1 MNNIRYFYCVD
12 FLRWIAA
19 LGILIHHYTA
29 YFLYGSLTL
38 SSEVVSKYNIENSKI
53 MTFIIDNAI
62 LGSYG
67 VWFFWMIS
75 GFIFSHM
82 LVNQKI
88 SLYEFSIKRFSRLYP
103 LHFVT
108 LIIITILEFYS
119 LFKFGNYQLE
129 SNLYDLYH
137 FILNLFFISEWG
149 LQNGY
154 SFNRVVWSVSI
165 EIPVYFGF
173 FILLYFIKKNHF
185 LYILIIMLL
194 SKAILHSEFINYHL
208 KTCFFYFMFG
218 SFIYFFCKKFNE
230 YKMTLS
236 LISIIGIILV
246 PLSFIFERSMIKT
259 FESYIPTTL
268 LLFSSIIC
276 LAFCLESKFGRSIKK
291 INFLGNSSY
300 AMYLLHIPI
309 IVSIMI
315 LTDLGFIRDFIFSRP
330 EFVIFFIF
338 LVNILSII
346 CFKYFENPM
355 RKKLNFLMTK

>member
-1 MNNIRYFYCVD
+1 MI
-12 FLRWIAA
+12 
-19 LGILIHHYTA
+19 
-29 YFLYGSLTL
+29 
-38 SSEVVSKYNIENSKI
+38 
-53 MTFIIDNAI
+53 FIIDNAI

-82 LVNQKI
+82 LINQKI

-103 LHFVT
+103 LHFAT

-119 LFKFGNYQLE
+119 LFKFGNYQLD

-154 SFNRVVWSVSI
+154 SFNRAVWSVSI

-173 FILLYFIKKNHF
+173 FILLYFITKNHF

-194 SKAILHSEFINYHL
+194 SKVVLHSEFVNYHL
-208 KTCFFYFMFG
+208 KACFFYFMFG
-218 SFIYFFCKKFNE
+218 SFIYFICKKFDE
-230 YKMTLS
+230 YRMTLL

-246 PLSFIFERSMIKT
+246 PTSFILEKNMIKT

-276 LAFCLESKFGRSIKK
+276 LAFCLESKFATSIKK

-300 AMYLLHIPI
+300 AMYLLHMPI
-309 IVSIMI
+309 IVLIMI
-315 LTDLGFIRDFIFSRP
+315 LIELGFIREFIFTRL
-330 EFVIFFIF
+330 EFIVFFIF
-338 LVNILSII
+338 LVNISSII
-346 CFKYFENPM
+346 CFKYFENPI
-355 RKKLNFLMTK
+355 RKKLNFMMIK